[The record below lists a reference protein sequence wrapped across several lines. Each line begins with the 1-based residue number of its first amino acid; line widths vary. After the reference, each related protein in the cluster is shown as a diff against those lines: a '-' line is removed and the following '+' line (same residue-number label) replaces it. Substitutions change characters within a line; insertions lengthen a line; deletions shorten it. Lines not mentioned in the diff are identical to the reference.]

1 MSYVLATPEMVA
13 AAANN
18 LAQIGSTLSAANAA
32 ALAPTTGVLAAGA
45 DEVSAA
51 VASLFSGHAQAYQTL
66 GTQAAA
72 FHERFIQ
79 ALSTAAGAYGSAE
92 AANASPLQQAL
103 NVINAPTQTLLGRP
117 LIGNGTNGAPAGRAA
132 SATAVRVATRHCCSA
147 TAGRAGPAAPAAS
160 VPAEPAAS
168 ARFCLATAGLAGA
181 VPPVASAPVAMAET
195 RCWSATAAT
204 VGQVPVG
211 LLAVPVARAGCYSAK
226 MGCPGRERP
235 NPGQPPMG
243 NLHINWPGRQQTAHI
258 YEIGSRS
265 VGGAGKSGC
274 KSWLGSVGWRRA

>member
-117 LIGNGTNGAPAGRAA
+117 LIGNGTNGAPGTGQAGGPGGLLYGNGGNGGSGGVGQAGGA
-132 SATAVRVATRHCCSA
+132 GGSAGLIGNGGSGGSGGAGGNGGTGD
-147 TAGRAGPAAPAAS
+147 TAGNG
-160 VPAEPAAS
+160 
-168 ARFCLATAGLAGA
+168 GNGGAGA
-181 VPPVASAPVAMAET
+181 VGGNAQLIGNGGNGGGGGNGGT
-195 RCWSATAAT
+195 GAT
-204 VGQVPVG
+204 
-211 LLAVPVARAGCYSAK
+211 
-226 MGCPGRERP
+226 PG
-235 NPGQPPMG
+235 
-243 NLHINWPGRQQTAHI
+243 T
-258 YEIGSRS
+258 
-265 VGGAGKSGC
+265 GGAGAAGGT
-274 KSWLGSVGWRRA
+274 LFGAPGTTGADGT

>member
-13 AAANN
+13 AVANN

-117 LIGNGTNGAPAGRAA
+117 LIGNGTNGAPGTGQAGGPGGLLYGNGGNGGSGGVGQAGGAGGSAGLIGIGGTGGPEGPARSAA
-132 SATAVRVATRHCCSA
+132 SAATGVVIRQWRGRRARGDRGGRRQWRYGRSRRCRRQRLPVRFWRR
-147 TAGRAGPAAPAAS
+147 GRAG
-160 VPAEPAAS
+160 
-168 ARFCLATAGLAGA
+168 RYG
-181 VPPVASAPVAMAET
+181 
-195 RCWSATAAT
+195 
-204 VGQVPVG
+204 
-211 LLAVPVARAGCYSAK
+211 
-226 MGCPGRERP
+226 
-235 NPGQPPMG
+235 
-243 NLHINWPGRQQTAHI
+243 
-258 YEIGSRS
+258 GSR
-265 VGGAGKSGC
+265 G
-274 KSWLGSVGWRRA
+274 RRRQPHTHRHR

>member
-117 LIGNGTNGAPAGRAA
+117 LIGNGTNGAPGTGQAGGPGGLLYGNGGNGGSGGVGQAGGAGGSAGLSRHRRDRGGRRGRRGRRRRRQRGVVIRQWRGRRARGDRGGRRQWRYGR
-132 SATAVRVATRHCCSA
+132 SRRCRRQRLPVRFWRR
-147 TAGRAGPAAPAAS
+147 GRAG
-160 VPAEPAAS
+160 
-168 ARFCLATAGLAGA
+168 RYG
-181 VPPVASAPVAMAET
+181 
-195 RCWSATAAT
+195 
-204 VGQVPVG
+204 
-211 LLAVPVARAGCYSAK
+211 
-226 MGCPGRERP
+226 
-235 NPGQPPMG
+235 
-243 NLHINWPGRQQTAHI
+243 
-258 YEIGSRS
+258 GSR
-265 VGGAGKSGC
+265 G
-274 KSWLGSVGWRRA
+274 RRRQPHTHRHR

>member
-117 LIGNGTNGAPAGRAA
+117 LIGNGTNGAPGTGQAGGPGGLLYGNGGNGGSGGVGQAGGAGGSAGLIGIGGTGGPEGPARPAVRAA
-132 SATAVRVATRHCCSA
+132 ISRWAATGAPAARVGHRV
-147 TAGRAGPAAPAAS
+147 AAPASRAIWAR
-160 VPAEPAAS
+160 PAP
-168 ARFCLATAGLAGA
+168 R
-181 VPPVASAPVAMAET
+181 APT
-195 RCWSATAAT
+195 DSCCR
-204 VGQVPVG
+204 
-211 LLAVPVARAGCYSAK
+211 
-226 MGCPGRERP
+226 
-235 NPGQPPMG
+235 
-243 NLHINWPGRQQTAHI
+243 
-258 YEIGSRS
+258 
-265 VGGAGKSGC
+265 
-274 KSWLGSVGWRRA
+274 

>member
-117 LIGNGTNGAPAGRAA
+117 LIGNGTNGAPGTGQAGGPGGLLYGNGGNGGSGGVGQAGGAGGSAGLIGIGGTGGPEGPASMAVWAQQEVPAATPTCSVLAARAGRAVWGQPGQTA
-132 SATAVRVATRHCCSA
+132 STPHP
-147 TAGRAGPAAPAAS
+147 PAPLMPA
-160 VPAEPAAS
+160 VPAP
-168 ARFCLATAGLAGA
+168 
-181 VPPVASAPVAMAET
+181 T
-195 RCWSATAAT
+195 RRWAAT
-204 VGQVPVG
+204 P
-211 LLAVPVARAGCYSAK
+211 
-226 MGCPGRERP
+226 
-235 NPGQPPMG
+235 
-243 NLHINWPGRQQTAHI
+243 
-258 YEIGSRS
+258 
-265 VGGAGKSGC
+265 
-274 KSWLGSVGWRRA
+274 

>member
-79 ALSTAAGAYGSAE
+79 ALSQAGSTYAVAE
-92 AANASPLQQAL
+92 AASATPLQ
-103 NVINAPTQTLLGRP
+103 NVLDAINAPVQSLTGRP
-117 LIGNGTNGAPAGRAA
+117 LI
-132 SATAVRVATRHCCSA
+132 
-147 TAGRAGPAAPAAS
+147 
-160 VPAEPAAS
+160 
-168 ARFCLATAGLAGA
+168 
-181 VPPVASAPVAMAET
+181 
-195 RCWSATAAT
+195 
-204 VGQVPVG
+204 
-211 LLAVPVARAGCYSAK
+211 
-226 MGCPGRERP
+226 
-235 NPGQPPMG
+235 
-243 NLHINWPGRQQTAHI
+243 
-258 YEIGSRS
+258 
-265 VGGAGKSGC
+265 
-274 KSWLGSVGWRRA
+274 

>member
-92 AANASPLQQAL
+92 ASPCRSALVSPACLTDRSDWQQKTRPACAGRDDDL
-103 NVINAPTQTLLGRP
+103 KILLGSSAAEHPCLP
-117 LIGNGTNGAPAGRAA
+117 L
-132 SATAVRVATRHCCSA
+132 TR
-147 TAGRAGPAAPAAS
+147 
-160 VPAEPAAS
+160 
-168 ARFCLATAGLAGA
+168 
-181 VPPVASAPVAMAET
+181 
-195 RCWSATAAT
+195 
-204 VGQVPVG
+204 
-211 LLAVPVARAGCYSAK
+211 
-226 MGCPGRERP
+226 
-235 NPGQPPMG
+235 
-243 NLHINWPGRQQTAHI
+243 
-258 YEIGSRS
+258 
-265 VGGAGKSGC
+265 
-274 KSWLGSVGWRRA
+274 

>member
-13 AAANN
+13 AVANN

-117 LIGNGTNGAPAGRAA
+117 LIGNGTNGAPGTGQAGGPGGLLYGNGGNGGDGGAGGA
-132 SATAVRVATRHCCSA
+132 PGLGGAGGAGGWLIGQSGSTGGGGAGGAGGGGGAGGAGGSGGAGGHGDTTSGKNGSSG
-147 TAGRAGPAAPAAS
+147 TAGFDG
-160 VPAEPAAS
+160 
-168 ARFCLATAGLAGA
+168 
-181 VPPVASAPVAMAET
+181 
-195 RCWSATAAT
+195 
-204 VGQVPVG
+204 
-211 LLAVPVARAGCYSAK
+211 
-226 MGCPGRERP
+226 
-235 NPGQPPMG
+235 NPGQPG
-243 NLHINWPGRQQTAHI
+243 
-258 YEIGSRS
+258 
-265 VGGAGKSGC
+265 
-274 KSWLGSVGWRRA
+274 

>member
-92 AANASPLQQAL
+92 AANAFPLQQAL

-117 LIGNGTNGAPAGRAA
+117 LIGNGTNGAPGTGQAGGPGGLLYGNGGNGGSGGVGQAGGAGGSAGLIGIGGTGGPEGPARSAA
-132 SATAVRVATRHCCSA
+132 SAATGVVIRQWRGRRARGDRGGRRQWRYGRSRRCRRQRLPVRFWRR
-147 TAGRAGPAAPAAS
+147 GRAG
-160 VPAEPAAS
+160 
-168 ARFCLATAGLAGA
+168 RYG
-181 VPPVASAPVAMAET
+181 
-195 RCWSATAAT
+195 
-204 VGQVPVG
+204 
-211 LLAVPVARAGCYSAK
+211 
-226 MGCPGRERP
+226 
-235 NPGQPPMG
+235 
-243 NLHINWPGRQQTAHI
+243 
-258 YEIGSRS
+258 GSR
-265 VGGAGKSGC
+265 G
-274 KSWLGSVGWRRA
+274 RRRQPHTHRHR

>member
-117 LIGNGTNGAPAGRAA
+117 LIGNGTNGAPGTGQAG
-132 SATAVRVATRHCCSA
+132 
-147 TAGRAGPAAPAAS
+147 GPG
-160 VPAEPAAS
+160 
-168 ARFCLATAGLAGA
+168 GLLYGNGGNGG
-181 VPPVASAPVAMAET
+181 SGG
-195 RCWSATAAT
+195 
-204 VGQVPVG
+204 VGQ
-211 LLAVPVARAGCYSAK
+211 A
-226 MGCPGRERP
+226 
-235 NPGQPPMG
+235 
-243 NLHINWPGRQQTAHI
+243 
-258 YEIGSRS
+258 
-265 VGGAGKSGC
+265 GGAG
-274 KSWLGSVGWRRA
+274 GSAGLIRRRRRPRRPARPHPTRRYRRCRTTARLPRRPDRSRPPRRRRCRSAAAPTTRGWAH

>member
-117 LIGNGTNGAPAGRAA
+117 LIGNGTNGAPGTRQAGGPGGLLYGNGGNGGSGGVGQAGGA
-132 SATAVRVATRHCCSA
+132 GGSAGLIGIGGTGAGGAGAVGGVGGNGGGYTAMAGPAGSGDRGGRRQWRYGRSRRCRRQRLPVRFWRR
-147 TAGRAGPAAPAAS
+147 GRAG
-160 VPAEPAAS
+160 
-168 ARFCLATAGLAGA
+168 RYG
-181 VPPVASAPVAMAET
+181 
-195 RCWSATAAT
+195 
-204 VGQVPVG
+204 
-211 LLAVPVARAGCYSAK
+211 
-226 MGCPGRERP
+226 
-235 NPGQPPMG
+235 
-243 NLHINWPGRQQTAHI
+243 
-258 YEIGSRS
+258 GSR
-265 VGGAGKSGC
+265 G
-274 KSWLGSVGWRRA
+274 RRRQPHTHRHR

>member
-117 LIGNGTNGAPAGRAA
+117 LIGNGTNGAPGTGQAPSAPLPIKGRPSSAWVGALIAA
-132 SATAVRVATRHCCSA
+132 SSCCSTWA
-147 TAGRAGPAAPAAS
+147 SAAAYAPAPPAS
-160 VPAEPAAS
+160 V
-168 ARFCLATAGLAGA
+168 CTN
-181 VPPVASAPVAMAET
+181 
-195 RCWSATAAT
+195 C
-204 VGQVPVG
+204 
-211 LLAVPVARAGCYSAK
+211 
-226 MGCPGRERP
+226 
-235 NPGQPPMG
+235 
-243 NLHINWPGRQQTAHI
+243 
-258 YEIGSRS
+258 
-265 VGGAGKSGC
+265 
-274 KSWLGSVGWRRA
+274 